1 MLSIISTFGTAQ
13 ITANAVAN
21 NIDSFGVMVGFAFSF
36 AIVTVVGQCVGAG
49 DWRAVKYYTAKLLR
63 LSILSE
69 AVFNVILF
77 ACLPLLLSLY
87 KVTPESRSLAVIL
100 ICIHNI
106 CAVVLWTHSFVLP
119 GAMKAI
125 GDAKFVMV
133 TAVLSMFIFRV
144 GMSYI
149 LGIKLGM
156 GAIGVWISMI
166 VDWIARITCF
176 RTRWGAKMKEK
187 IQ

>member
-1 MLSIISTFGTAQ
+1 
-13 ITANAVAN
+13 
-21 NIDSFGVMVGFAFSF
+21 
-36 AIVTVVGQCVGAG
+36 
-49 DWRAVKYYTAKLLR
+49 
-63 LSILSE
+63 
-69 AVFNVILF
+69 
-77 ACLPLLLSLY
+77 
-87 KVTPESRSLAVIL
+87 
-100 ICIHNI
+100 
-106 CAVVLWTHSFVLP
+106 
-119 GAMKAI
+119 MKAI

-166 VDWIARITCF
+166 VDWIVRIICF

-187 IQ
+187 NQ